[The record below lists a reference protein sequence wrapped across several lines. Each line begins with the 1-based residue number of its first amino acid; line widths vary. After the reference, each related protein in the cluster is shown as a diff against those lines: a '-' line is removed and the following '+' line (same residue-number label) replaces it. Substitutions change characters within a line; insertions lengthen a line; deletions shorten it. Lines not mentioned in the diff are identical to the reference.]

1 MLNLTRKLIIIILF
15 SSLPA
20 AWAQFGPPQP
30 ATEAGRRV
38 QALLSSEDRSETAK
52 ESDRTR
58 LPMQT
63 LEFFGLEPDM
73 KVIEFIPAGG
83 YYTEIL
89 AHALAGKGE
98 LHLLGYGA
106 NQAADYQKRGMK
118 HVKAIAQ
125 EAMTMSPSGQ
135 PGIFILE
142 KIDVPIKGADMFLT
156 FRNEHNIS
164 VETRP
169 RLHKAVFNMLK
180 PGGIYGIIDHTKRHN
195 EPFTRETWRRLDP
208 VKIIKEV
215 EAAGFEFVDYSS
227 LHYRPDDE
235 LKYDTTRPSIN
246 RYSDRFTLK
255 FRKPE

>member
-1 MLNLTRKLIIIILF
+1 MLKLTRILIIITVLV
-15 SSLPA
+15 STLA
-20 AWAQFGPPQP
+20 ARAQFGPPQP
-30 ATEAGRRV
+30 ATEAGRRI
-38 QALLSSEDRSETAK
+38 QTLITADDRSEAAK

-89 AHALAGKGE
+89 AHVLAGKGE

-106 NQAADYQKRGMK
+106 NAAADYQKRGMK

-125 EAMTMSPSGQ
+125 DTMAMTPSGQ
-135 PGIFILE
+135 SGIFVLQ
-142 KIDVPIKGADMFLT
+142 KIDVPIKDVDMFLT

-164 VETRP
+164 EETRP
-169 RLHKAVFNMLK
+169 LLHQAVFNMLK

-195 EPFTRETWRRLDP
+195 EPFTQETWRRLDP

-255 FRKPE
+255 FRKPK

>member
-1 MLNLTRKLIIIILF
+1 MVKSPGKIIICALLLTPF
-15 SSLPA
+15 TGH
-20 AWAQFGPPQP
+20 AQFGPQQP
-30 ATEAGRRV
+30 ATETGRRV
-38 QALLSSEDRSETAK
+38 QALITSDDRSEAAR
-52 ESDRTR
+52 ESDQTR
-58 LPMQT
+58 LPVQT

-89 AHALAGKGE
+89 AHALQGDGE

-106 NQAADYQKRGMK
+106 NSATDYQSRGMN

-125 EAMTMSPSGQ
+125 DTISITQSDLF
-135 PGIFILE
+135 GIFVLQ
-142 KIDVPIKGADMFLT
+142 KIEVPIKDADMFLT
-156 FRNEHNIS
+156 FRNVHNIS
-164 VETRP
+164 EETRP
-169 RLHKAVFNMLK
+169 LLHKGVFNMLK

-195 EPFTRETWRRLDP
+195 EPDTPETWRRLDP
-208 VKIIKEV
+208 VKVIREV
-215 EAAGFEFVDYSS
+215 ESAGFEFVDYSS

-255 FRKPE
+255 FRKP

>member
-1 MLNLTRKLIIIILF
+1 MIYFSRHLIVIAVMISPI
-15 SSLPA
+15 A

-30 ATEAGRRV
+30 ATEAGRRI
-38 QALLSSEDRSETAK
+38 QSLISADDRSEAAK

-63 LEFFGLEPDM
+63 LEFFGLEPEM

-106 NQAADYQKRGMK
+106 NAAADYQKRGMN
-118 HVKAIAQ
+118 HVKAVTQDAI
-125 EAMTMSPSGQ
+125 TMSPSDQ
-135 PGIFILE
+135 QGIFVLE
-142 KIDVPIKGADMFLT
+142 KINVPIKGADMFLT

-164 VETRP
+164 EETRP
-169 RLHKAVFNMLK
+169 LLHKAVFNMLK
-180 PGGIYGIIDHTKRHN
+180 PGGVYGIIDHTKRHN

-255 FRKPE
+255 FRKPK